1 MSDSNY
7 QLFFNNFNN
16 IKTKINKYCDNH
28 FNKTIQ
34 DIFNYLNMINSKI
47 NTIDIKIRNSLKQNS
62 NMNN

>member
-16 IKTKINKYCDNH
+16 IKTKINKDCDSH